1 MRIANPTARRGEEIA
16 SKYLQKHGYKVT
28 ERNFRKGYGEI
39 DIIAVHPSTGSGSNG
54 ILVFVE
60 VKTRT
65 SQEFGSP
72 LEAIAP
78 WKLRA
83 LTKTAQFYKMTH
95 QNLPEQMRIDAIS
108 VMLSP
113 GGEEERVEHIE
124 NISGF

>member
-16 SKYLQKHGYKVT
+16 SKYLQKHGYKVI

-39 DIIAVHPSTGSGSNG
+39 DIIALKQNV
-54 ILVFVE
+54 LVFVE

-65 SQEFGSP
+65 SQEFGDP

-78 WKLRA
+78 WKLRS
-83 LTKTAQFYKMTH
+83 LVKTAQFYKMTH
-95 QNLPEQMRIDAIS
+95 KNLPEQMRIDAIS

-113 GGEEERVEHIE
+113 GGEEEKVEQIE

>member
-1 MRIANPTARRGEEIA
+1 MRIVNPTARRGEEIA
-16 SKYLQKHGYKVT
+16 SRFLQKHGYKIID
-28 ERNFRKGYGEI
+28 RNFRKGYGEI
-39 DIIAVHPSTGSGSNG
+39 DIIALYQNV
-54 ILVFVE
+54 LVFVE

-78 WKLRA
+78 WKLRS
-83 LTKTAQFYKMTH
+83 LIKTVQFYKMTH
-95 QNLPEQMRIDAIS
+95 KNLPEQMRIDAIS

-113 GGEEERVEHIE
+113 GGEEEKVEHVE

>member
-1 MRIANPTARRGEEIA
+1 MKISNPTARRGEEIA
-16 SKYLQKHGYKVT
+16 SRFLQKHGYKIID
-28 ERNFRKGYGEI
+28 RNFRKGYGEI
-39 DIIAVHPSTGSGSNG
+39 DIVAVYPSASSGPNG

-65 SQEFGSP
+65 SQEFGDP

-83 LTKTAQFYKMTH
+83 LIKTVQFYKMTH
-95 QNLPEQMRIDAIS
+95 RNLPEQMRIDAIS

-113 GGEEERVEHIE
+113 GGEEERVEHVE

>member
-1 MRIANPTARRGEEIA
+1 MKISNPTARRGEEIA
-16 SKYLQKHGYKVT
+16 SHYLQKKGYKII
-28 ERNFRKGYGEI
+28 ERNFRKGYGEL
-39 DIIAVHPSTGSGSNG
+39 DIIAVYKGV
-54 ILVFVE
+54 LVFVE

-83 LTKTAQFYKMTH
+83 LIKTVQFYKMTH
-95 QNLPEQMRIDAIS
+95 RNLPEQMRIDAIS
-108 VMLSP
+108 VMLFP
-113 GGEEERVEHIE
+113 GGEEEKVEHVE